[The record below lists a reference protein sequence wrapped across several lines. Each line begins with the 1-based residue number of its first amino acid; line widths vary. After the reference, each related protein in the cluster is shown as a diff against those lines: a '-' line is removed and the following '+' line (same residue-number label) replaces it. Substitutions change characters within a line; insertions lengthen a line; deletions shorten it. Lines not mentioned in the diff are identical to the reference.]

1 MMEECA
7 PLREYTACIET
18 VREEKRKGKSTREGI
33 VYMLNTMP
41 KTDSIYA
48 KIQLRRAEVET
59 MLETEFDIKEY
70 GETLKNE
77 GRKIGKQEQAI
88 ETCKRMLV
96 NPVYTLQMIQELTGF
111 TEEEI
116 QKIQKTLQDK

>member
-1 MMEECA
+1 
-7 PLREYTACIET
+7 
-18 VREEKRKGKSTREGI
+18 
-33 VYMLNTMP
+33 MLNTMQ

-48 KIQLRRAEVET
+48 KIQKRRAEVET
-59 MLETEFDIKEY
+59 MLETEFNLKEY

-77 GRKIGKQEQAI
+77 GKEEGKEIGKQEQAI

-96 NPVYTLQMIQELTGF
+96 NPVYTMEMIQELTGF